1 MKNYKF
7 KEVIKQGKEAVK
19 EKYDSLTD
27 WNNHGDAIRLI
38 CEYFKA
44 DKLISIMEHI
54 NALHDL
60 YGHLP
65 KALGDLRNEVWE
77 EISPKYYKHFEDID
91 IKKYQNEPF

>member
-1 MKNYKF
+1 MTNYKY
-7 KEVIKQGKEAVK
+7 KNVIKKGLKHTQKI
-19 EKYDSLTD
+19 YDEMTD
-27 WNNHGDAIRLI
+27 WNEHGEAIRLI
-38 CEYFKA
+38 CEYFKE
-44 DKLISIMEHI
+44 DKLINVMEHI

-77 EISPKYYKHFEDID
+77 EISLKYYEHFKGID